1 MGGARDPRQRFTDRV
16 DNYVRW
22 RPRYPSSLVELVR
35 RRCGLLP
42 EHVVAD
48 VGSGTGFLS
57 EPFLQNGNRV
67 FGVEPNAA
75 MREAAERLLASF
87 PAFESVAGSAEATGL
102 PEGSI
107 DLVAAGQA
115 FHWFDPPAARREFQR
130 ILKPGGWVALVWN
143 DRRTEATAFLRG
155 YEELLQRFGTD
166 YGSVSQKNV
175 TPSTLRAFY
184 GTGGYEEER
193 LENAQRFD
201 LEGLEGRLLSSS
213 YAPGPGHPDHLPML
227 RALRGLFEAHA
238 EEGKVVFVYDTR
250 VLMGHLS
257 PAGGGE

>member
-1 MGGARDPRQRFTDRV
+1 MGGAGDPRQRFTDRV

-22 RPRYPSSLVELVR
+22 RPRYPASLLGLLR

-42 EHVVAD
+42 GHAVAD

-57 EPFLQNGNRV
+57 DPFLRNGNRV

-75 MREAAERLLASF
+75 MREAAERLLASY
-87 PAFESVAGSAEATGL
+87 PAFQSVAGSAEATGL

-107 DLVAAGQA
+107 DFITAGQA
-115 FHWFDPPAARREFQR
+115 FHWFDPAAARREFRR
-130 ILKPGGWVALVWN
+130 ILTPGGWVVLVWN
-143 DRRTEATAFLRG
+143 DRRSEATPFLRG
-155 YEELLQRFGTD
+155 YEALLQRFGTD
-166 YGSVSQKNV
+166 YGKVSQKNV
-175 TPSTLRAFY
+175 APSTLRAFY
-184 GTGGYEEER
+184 GPGGYEEER

-213 YAPGPGHPDHLPML
+213 YAPEPGHPDHLPML
-227 RALRGLFEAHA
+227 RALRGLFEARA
-238 EEGKVVFVYDTR
+238 EEGRVTFLYDTR

-257 PAGGGE
+257 SAEGEG